1 MKTTLT
7 HYLCIFV
14 LSIITFSCS
23 NDDAQPIIPQGNT
36 DQPVDTPSE
45 VSITDEIFTLVNVHR
60 LSQGLP
66 VLEKN
71 NTADALAAEH
81 SRYMIGQGRIS
92 HDNRDSKFATLQE
105 NENATRFAEN
115 VAAGQTSAQS
125 VMTAWLNSTGHR
137 ENIEGDYTHIG
148 IAAIKDQNGSY
159 YYTQIF
165 YR

>member
-1 MKTTLT
+1 MKTTLMR
-7 HYLCIFV
+7 YLCAFT
-14 LSIITFSCS
+14 LLCITFSCS
-23 NDDAQPIIPQGNT
+23 NDDSQPILPQGST
-36 DQPVDTPSE
+36 DQPVDTPGE

-60 LSQGLP
+60 LSKGLP

-71 NTADALAAEH
+71 ATADVLAAEH

-92 HDNRDSKFATLQE
+92 HDNRDTKFVTLQE
-105 NENATRFAEN
+105 NENATRFGEN

-125 VMTAWLNSTGHR
+125 VMNAWINSTGHR

>member
-1 MKTTLT
+1 MKTTLIR
-7 HYLCIFV
+7 YLLAFTLLCV
-14 LSIITFSCS
+14 TFSCS
-23 NDDAQPIIPQGNT
+23 SDDTQPSLPLDNSG
-36 DQPVDTPSE
+36 QPVTTPGE
-45 VSITDEIFTLVNVHR
+45 VSITDQIFTLVNVHR
-60 LSQGLP
+60 SSKDLAP
-66 VLEKN
+66 LEKST
-71 NTADALAAEH
+71 TADILAAEH

-92 HDNRDSKFATLQE
+92 HDNRDTKFLTLQE
-105 NENATRFAEN
+105 NENATRFGEN

-125 VMTAWLNSTGHR
+125 VMTAWINSTGHR

>member
-1 MKTTLT
+1 MKTTLLR
-7 HYLCIFV
+7 YLCAFA
-14 LSIITFSCS
+14 LLCITFSCS
-23 NDDAQPIIPQGNT
+23 NDDDAPFIPQGSTNP
-36 DQPVDTPSE
+36 PVDTPSE
-45 VSITDEIFTLVNVHR
+45 VSITDEIFTLVNAHR
-60 LSQGLP
+60 LSNGLAA
-66 VLEKN
+66 LEKST
-71 NTADALAAEH
+71 TADILAAEH

-92 HDNRDSKFATLQE
+92 HDNRDTKFATLRE
-105 NENATRFAEN
+105 NENATRFGEN

-125 VMTAWLNSTGHR
+125 VMTAWLNSDGHR